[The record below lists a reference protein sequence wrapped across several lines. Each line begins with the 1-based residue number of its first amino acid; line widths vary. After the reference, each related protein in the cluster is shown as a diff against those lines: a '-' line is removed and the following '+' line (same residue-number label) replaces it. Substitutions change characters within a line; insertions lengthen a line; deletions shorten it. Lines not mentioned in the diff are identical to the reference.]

1 MGGRFA
7 IKLGLGSEIFTYI
20 AAAIKIIKMWS
31 SSLVYLCGS
40 LVIFLT
46 VLVLAWTIVWKFLL
60 SGIPVVREILDLD
73 ATERPKDIQ
82 YNGSRRNRKGKQQV
96 DKKL

>member
-1 MGGRFA
+1 M
-7 IKLGLGSEIFTYI
+7 
-20 AAAIKIIKMWS
+20 
-31 SSLVYLCGS
+31 YLCGS